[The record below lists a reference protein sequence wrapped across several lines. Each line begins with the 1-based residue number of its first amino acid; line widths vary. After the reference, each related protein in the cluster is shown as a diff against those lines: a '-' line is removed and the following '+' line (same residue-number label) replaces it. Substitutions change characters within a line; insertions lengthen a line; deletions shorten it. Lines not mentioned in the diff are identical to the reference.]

1 MLNQVICSVR
11 NDSYYMLRTFGH
23 SSLIRNSK
31 FEIRN
36 FRHGFTLVEALL
48 VLGIFGVL
56 AGLTIPLV
64 ASLPATTN
72 LQTAAEGLASQA
84 RRAQARAV
92 AGWNGRAWGVA
103 FFADRY
109 TVFAGSS
116 FAARDPL
123 EDEETILPATVSLTS
138 ALGSEVSFSP
148 AGLPSAAGD
157 LTLAGAD
164 GLVAVVS
171 LGASGVIEQQ

>member
-1 MLNQVICSVR
+1 MRVARQISR
-11 NDSYYMLRTFGH
+11 A
-23 SSLIRNSK
+23 
-31 FEIRN
+31 
-36 FRHGFTLVEALL
+36 GFTLVEVLL
-48 VLGIFGVL
+48 VLGIIGVL

-72 LQTAAEGLASQA
+72 LQTAAESLASQL

-92 AGWNGRAWGVA
+92 AGWNGHAWGVA
-103 FFADRY
+103 FFADRA

-116 FAARDPL
+116 FSARDPL

-138 ALGSEVSFSP
+138 ALGSEVNFSP

-157 LTLAGAD
+157 LTLANSDAT
-164 GLVAVVS
+164 VAVVS
-171 LGASGVIEQQ
+171 LGSGGAIEQR

>member
-1 MLNQVICSVR
+1 ML
-11 NDSYYMLRTFGH
+11 T
-23 SSLIRNSK
+23 
-31 FEIRN
+31 
-36 FRHGFTLVEALL
+36 
-48 VLGIFGVL
+48 LGILGVL

-72 LQTAAEGLASQA
+72 LQTAAEGLASQL
-84 RRAQARAV
+84 RRAQARSV
-92 AGWNGRAWGVA
+92 AGWNNHVWGVA

-138 ALGSEVSFSP
+138 ALGSEVSFSS

-157 LTLAGAD
+157 LTLATAD
-164 GLVAVVS
+164 ANIAVVS
-171 LGASGVIEQQ
+171 LGSGGAIEQR